1 MAITV
6 PMIEEKEFKTKV
18 RGYDPV
24 EVDEFLDEIC
34 DEMILM
40 QEEISNLQA
49 RLAQASRN
57 MAYAQP
63 APAPAPAPV
72 SAPAPVVADVS
83 ESAQKLMANAQR
95 LYDETI
101 AQAKE
106 EAAAIVAKAK
116 EQASVLEDEALTG
129 ERAALQKQVDELRAS
144 ARAYKNQLLELMDKQ
159 RELLDAADIG

>member
-57 MAYAQP
+57 LAYAQP
-63 APAPAPAPV
+63 APAPAPAPRTAAWARRAPPV
-72 SAPAPVVADVS
+72 RSFPRGPIAFAASRRFPDAPAARIPADPP
-83 ESAQKLMANAQR
+83 AGRTA
-95 LYDETI
+95 
-101 AQAKE
+101 
-106 EAAAIVAKAK
+106 
-116 EQASVLEDEALTG
+116 
-129 ERAALQKQVDELRAS
+129 
-144 ARAYKNQLLELMDKQ
+144 
-159 RELLDAADIG
+159 

>member
-1 MAITV
+1 MPITV

-34 DEMILM
+34 DEMIVM
-40 QEEISNLQA
+40 QEEIARLQA
-49 RLAQASRN
+49 QLAQTKRDL
-57 MAYAQP
+57 AYVQP
-63 APAPAPAPV
+63 APQRPAPAPV
-72 SAPAPVVADVS
+72 QDVS

-101 AQAKE
+101 AQARE

-116 EQASVLEDEALTG
+116 DSVSDELVG
-129 ERAALQKQVDELRAS
+129 EKAALEQQVSEMHAN
-144 ARAYKNQLLELMDKQ
+144 AKAYRDKIIGLMDEM
-159 RELLDAADIG
+159 RSMLDAAELD

>member
-1 MAITV
+1 MPITV

-34 DEMILM
+34 DEMIVM
-40 QEEISNLQA
+40 QEEIARLQA
-49 RLAQASRN
+49 QLAQTKRDL
-57 MAYAQP
+57 AYVQPAPQRP

-72 SAPAPVVADVS
+72 VQDVS

-116 EQASVLEDEALTG
+116 DSVSTELLDKKD
-129 ERAALQKQVDELRAS
+129 ALQKQVDDMQVNAKAYRQKVYGLMDELRS
-144 ARAYKNQLLELMDKQ
+144 
-159 RELLDAADIG
+159 LLDAANLD

>member
-1 MAITV
+1 MPITV

-34 DEMILM
+34 DEMIVM
-40 QEEISNLQA
+40 QEEIARLQA
-49 RLAQASRN
+49 QLAQTKRD
-57 MAYAQP
+57 MAYVQPAPQRP
-63 APAPAPAPV
+63 APAPAA
-72 SAPAPVVADVS
+72 AQDVS

-106 EAAAIVAKAK
+106 EAAAIIAKAK
-116 EQASVLEDEALTG
+116 DTAGDGLT
-129 ERAALQKQVDELRAS
+129 EEKAALEQQVNDMHQNARAYRDRIIELMDELRA
-144 ARAYKNQLLELMDKQ
+144 R
-159 RELLDAADIG
+159 LDAAELD

>member
-57 MAYAQP
+57 LAYAQP
-63 APAPAPAPV
+63 APAPAPAPASV
-72 SAPAPVVADVS
+72 PVVADVS

-106 EAAAIVAKAK
+106 EAAAIIAKAK
-116 EQASVLEDEALTG
+116 EQASDLEDEALTG

>member
-1 MAITV
+1 MPITV

-34 DEMILM
+34 DEMIVM
-40 QEEISNLQA
+40 QEEIARLQA
-49 RLAQASRN
+49 QLAQTKRD
-57 MAYAQP
+57 MAYVQP
-63 APAPAPAPV
+63 APQQRPAPV
-72 SAPAPVVADVS
+72 QTQDVS

-106 EAAAIVAKAK
+106 EAAAIVARA
-116 EQASVLEDEALTG
+116 QDSARSDLT
-129 ERAALQKQVDELRAS
+129 EEKAALEKEIADLKAAAQSYRQRLLATVDEWRAQIS
-144 ARAYKNQLLELMDKQ
+144 DGN
-159 RELLDAADIG
+159 LD

>member
-1 MAITV
+1 MPITV

-34 DEMILM
+34 DEMIVM

-57 MAYAQP
+57 LAYSQP
-63 APAPAPAPV
+63 APQRPAAPSGEA
-72 SAPAPVVADVS
+72 S

-101 AQAKE
+101 AQAKQ

-116 EQASVLEDEALTG
+116 EQVGDAETQALVG
-129 ERAALQKQVDELRAS
+129 ERDALEKQISDLRAT
-144 ARAYKNQLLELMDKQ
+144 ARAYRDQLLKLMEDQ
-159 RELLDAADIG
+159 RALLDAADLG